1 MKSYIP
7 KQPKQVRE
15 RIEAKLDVR
24 LVERLQRY
32 CQYLESDRDYV
43 VAQALELIFR
53 KDRGFADWLAEQ
65 RTASPDTTA
74 ASGPGITNRRVRK
87 EATPAAPATSPVSQ
101 TPPMDLSASA
111 RRA

>member
-24 LVERLQRY
+24 LVERLERY

-53 KDRGFADWLAEQ
+53 KDRGFPEWLAKQ
-65 RTASPDTTA
+65 GGASPDKTLALNPGTT
-74 ASGPGITNRRVRK
+74 GRGVRK
-87 EATPAAPATSPVSQ
+87 NHLPIAPSESMALPTTPTDLGAT
-101 TPPMDLSASA
+101 A
-111 RRA
+111 RQA